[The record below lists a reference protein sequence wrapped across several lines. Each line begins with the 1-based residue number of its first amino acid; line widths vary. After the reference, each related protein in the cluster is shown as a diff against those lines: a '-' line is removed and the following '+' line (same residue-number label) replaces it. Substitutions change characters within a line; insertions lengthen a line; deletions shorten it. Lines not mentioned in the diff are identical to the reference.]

1 MVTAPLLQQF
11 EFEIAYDPP
20 VSRPLTLRISN
31 QGEERSTACGRQ
43 AGESDMGTVI
53 SFPAAERAVRG
64 SRLIAG
70 KPESA
75 TVIIL
80 PVIRIE
86 RYVDEPT
93 GDFEPTASSGPRRRR
108 RRRATRS

>member
-1 MVTAPLLQQF
+1 
-11 EFEIAYDPP
+11 
-20 VSRPLTLRISN
+20 
-31 QGEERSTACGRQ
+31 
-43 AGESDMGTVI
+43 MGMVI
-53 SFPAAERAVRG
+53 SFPAAERTARG

-86 RYVDEPT
+86 RYVDAPSD
-93 GDFEPTASSGPRRRR
+93 DFEPAASSNPRRRR

>member
-1 MVTAPLLQQF
+1 
-11 EFEIAYDPP
+11 
-20 VSRPLTLRISN
+20 
-31 QGEERSTACGRQ
+31 
-43 AGESDMGTVI
+43 MGTVI
-53 SFPAAERAVRG
+53 SFLAVEQTARA
-64 SRLIAG
+64 SRSIAG
-70 KPESA
+70 QPESA

-93 GDFEPTASSGPRRRR
+93 GSFEPDASNSPRRRR

>member
-1 MVTAPLLQQF
+1 VEANS
-11 EFEIAYDPP
+11 A
-20 VSRPLTLRISN
+20 SRSI
-31 QGEERSTACGRQ
+31 
-43 AGESDMGTVI
+43 AGES
-53 SFPAAERAVRG
+53 
-64 SRLIAG
+64 
-70 KPESA
+70 ESA

-93 GDFEPTASSGPRRRR
+93 GSFEPDASSSPRRRR